1 MCVRAAAFGL
11 GIALFVGVA
20 AFAATERAAAVAADG
35 PPLTLEALLA
45 DIRRSNP
52 EVLAADAR
60 YGAMQQRPIQ
70 EGTLPDPKL
79 GAKYHNESFDRFTL
93 GSSEFTYYEFSV
105 EQEVPFPGKLGLKET
120 VAVREADR
128 ERSMRDATT
137 LSVMARGA
145 AAYFDLAVVDRTIAL
160 LHDGRDTLRLIA
172 DQASTSYAVGVAA
185 QPDVLRAT
193 QEGLQLDARL
203 TLTAQKRIAAESALN
218 AILNRPADTT
228 IPHTTWPITVPR
240 LEPFAALQTKLSE
253 QAPDVKAAREDVLRA
268 EATVDLAHREFYPD
282 FAVMGAYSNKAR
294 LEPEWEVG
302 VAVKV
307 PLYFWRRQQ
316 PALAEADLNRIS
328 AEHLQRNVQ
337 ISLEAKLRELHAMA
351 DASRRVVDLY
361 ASQLIPQAEL
371 TLASARTSYSV
382 GRVDFMTVLNAFISL
397 IEYRM
402 REAEELGNLGRTHAE
417 IASMIG
423 ETPLGK
429 VLESDR

>member
-1 MCVRAAAFGL
+1 MHVPVATFSV
-11 GIALFVGVA
+11 GIALVVGVA
-20 AFAATERAAAVAADG
+20 GCARPAEALDTED
-35 PPLTLEALLA
+35 PLTLDAVVT
-45 DIRRSNP
+45 DIQRSNP
-52 EVLAADAR
+52 EVLAANAR
-60 YGAMQQRPIQ
+60 YGAMVQRPVQ
-70 EGTLPDPKL
+70 EGTLPDPTL

-120 VAVREADR
+120 IAVREAER

-137 LSVMARGA
+137 LSAMARGA
-145 AAYFDLAVVDRTIAL
+145 SAFFDLAVVDRTVQL
-160 LHDGRDTLRLIA
+160 LRESRETLTLIA
-172 DQASTSYAVGVAA
+172 SQASTSYEVGVAA
-185 QPDVLRAT
+185 QQDVLRAT

-203 TLTAQKRIAAESALN
+203 TLVGQKRIAAEAALN
-218 AILNRPADTT
+218 AILDRPPDTP
-228 IPHTTWPITVPR
+228 IARTTWPIVVPR
-240 LEPFAALQTKLSE
+240 LEPFGELRRKVAE
-253 QAPDVKAAREDVLRA
+253 QAPDVRAAREDVLRA

-316 PALAEADLNRIS
+316 PALAEADLNRVS

-351 DASRRVVDLY
+351 DASQRVVDLY
-361 ASQLIPQAEL
+361 TKQLIPQAEL
-371 TLASARTSYSV
+371 TLSSARTSYSV
-382 GRVDFMTVLNAFISL
+382 GRVDFMTVLNAFMML
-397 IEYRM
+397 VEYRM
-402 REAEELGNLGRTHAE
+402 REAEELGNLGRAHAE
-417 IASMIG
+417 IASMVG

-429 VLESDR
+429 VLGADR

>member
-1 MCVRAAAFGL
+1 MRLRPGRVRVAV
-11 GIALFVGVA
+11 ALLLGVA
-20 AFAATERAAAVAADG
+20 VSTAQAELRAPDG
-35 PPLTLEALLA
+35 PTLTLEALLA

-60 YGAMQQRPIQ
+60 YGAMRQRPIQ
-70 EGTLPDPKL
+70 EGTLPDPTL

-120 VAVREADR
+120 IAVREAER

-145 AAYFDLAVVDRTIAL
+145 AAYFDLAVVDRTVQL
-160 LHDGRDTLRLIA
+160 LHESRETLTLIA
-172 DQASTSYAVGVAA
+172 AQASTSYEVGVAA
-185 QPDVLRAT
+185 QQDVLRAT

-203 TLTAQKRIAAESALN
+203 TLAAQKRIAAESALN
-218 AILNRPADTT
+218 AILNRAPDVP
-228 IPHTTWPITVPR
+228 IGHTQWPITVPR
-240 LEPFAALQTKLSE
+240 LESFAALQSKLSE

-316 PALAEADLNRIS
+316 PALAEADLNRVS

-337 ISLEAKLRELHAMA
+337 ISLAAKLRELHAMA
-351 DASRRVVDLY
+351 DASQRVVDLY
-361 ASQLIPQAEL
+361 ANQLIPQAEL
-371 TLASARTSYSV
+371 TLSSARTSYSV
-382 GRVDFMTVLNAFISL
+382 GRVDFMTVLNAFMML
-397 IEYRM
+397 VEYRM

-417 IASMIG
+417 IASMVG

-429 VLESDR
+429 MLGSDG

>member
-1 MCVRAAAFGL
+1 MRLRPGS
-11 GIALFVGVA
+11 VGVA
-20 AFAATERAAAVAADG
+20 AALLLGVAVSTGHAEPPDAGG
-35 PPLTLEALLA
+35 PTLTLEALLT

-60 YGAMQQRPIQ
+60 YGAMLQRPIQ
-70 EGTLPDPKL
+70 EGTLPDPTL

-120 VAVREADR
+120 IAVREAER

-145 AAYFDLAVVDRTIAL
+145 AAYFDLAVVDRTVQL
-160 LHDGRDTLRLIA
+160 LRESRETLTLIA
-172 DQASTSYAVGVAA
+172 AQASTSYEVGVAA
-185 QPDVLRAT
+185 QQDVLRAT

-203 TLTAQKRIAAESALN
+203 TLAAQKRIAAEAALN
-218 AILNRPADTT
+218 AILNRAPDTPIAST
-228 IPHTTWPITVPR
+228 QWPITVPK
-240 LEPFAALQTKLSE
+240 LDPFAALQSKLSE

-316 PALAEADLNRIS
+316 PALAEADLNRVS

-337 ISLEAKLRELHAMA
+337 ISLAAKLRELHAMA
-351 DASRRVVDLY
+351 DASQRVVDLY
-361 ASQLIPQAEL
+361 ANQLIPQAEL
-371 TLASARTSYSV
+371 TLSSARTSYSV
-382 GRVDFMTVLNAFISL
+382 GRVDFMTVLNAFMML
-397 IEYRM
+397 VEYRM

-417 IASMIG
+417 IASMVG

-429 VLESDR
+429 VLGSDG